1 MKPVVKVR
9 VQGAIFGNDNALLL
23 ACHERGESR
32 YWVLPGGKV
41 EFGETMED
49 ALKRELREELGF
61 DNADVS
67 DLLFIDEYISPETER
82 HVVLIA
88 FLAEVPDDALAGVH
102 VVAQDESIVA
112 VGFFTEQAIRES
124 SDTFY
129 PSKETLL
136 NLF

>member
-9 VQGAIFGNDNALLL
+9 VQAAIFGNDNALLL
-23 ACHERGESR
+23 ACHEKNGNQ

-49 ALKRELREELGF
+49 ALKRELREELAF
-61 DNADVS
+61 ENADIR
-67 DLLFIDEYISPETER
+67 DLVFIDEYISPEQER

-88 FLAEVPDDALAGVH
+88 FMAEVPDEALATVH
-102 VVAQDESIVA
+102 VVANDESIVA
-112 VGFFTEQAIRES
+112 VSFFSENAIRES
-124 SDTFY
+124 ADTFY